1 MPKST
6 LAELAKKSTGS
17 LTRPGM
23 KTWES
28 SIVREINTPD
38 KKSINNLT
46 FGKTKLAK

>member
-23 KTWES
+23 KIWES

-38 KKSINNLT
+38 KKSVINFTCGNT
-46 FGKTKLAK
+46 NLAK